1 MGILCVTRE
10 NLSAPWLMFE
20 AGALAKSLDQSRVI
34 PLLIGVEP
42 ADLSGPL
49 TQFQAA
55 RFDRPDVRRLL
66 SVINAQLG
74 SEALEE
80 TVLASVFEKWWPD
93 LETKITSIIHTLISS
108 GTKSARTD
116 REILE
121 EILELMRDRVFRSVR
136 LQGTTLRQGDV
147 LSRPIDE
154 LLITA
159 RTANILKA
167 ESIYTIGDLIDH
179 SENQLLKTP
188 NMGRKTL
195 NEIKEVLAAID
206 IELKGNGEVS

>member
-1 MGILCVTRE
+1 
-10 NLSAPWLMFE
+10 
-20 AGALAKSLDQSRVI
+20 
-34 PLLIGVEP
+34 
-42 ADLSGPL
+42 
-49 TQFQAA
+49 
-55 RFDRPDVRRLL
+55 
-66 SVINAQLG
+66 
-74 SEALEE
+74 
-80 TVLASVFEKWWPD
+80 
-93 LETKITSIIHTLISS
+93 
-108 GTKSARTD
+108 
-116 REILE
+116 
-121 EILELMRDRVFRSVR
+121 MRDRVFRSVR